1 MQHLKISRYPED
13 RKRILIFKSV
23 HNTTNVVNYMA
34 DNNNLNTFLSV
45 FDIFGRG
52 GNHKISDDRNHSE
65 VWFEAD
71 EEFYDIIKTETM
83 QNALKKFGVRID
95 IE

>member
-1 MQHLKISRYPED
+1 MQHLKFSRYPED
-13 RKRILIFKSV
+13 RKRILIFKSA

-45 FDIFGRG
+45 FDISDCG
-52 GNHKISDDRNHSE
+52 GNHKISDDKNHSE

-71 EEFYDIIKTETM
+71 EEFYDIIKTESM
-83 QNALKKFGVRID
+83 QRALKRFGVKID